1 MLRDRS
7 RSTSCSAGH
16 DGAASKGSSN
26 NFSIQAENRFSV
38 ARFQAL
44 RNGQT
49 LPAVALSGGGRS
61 ARTVMSGVIVPPP
74 AGPRSRA
81 SVARHVPAAGVLT
94 SANQK
99 YGGPPWRW
107 RDLAATL
114 PSGPISDSSPSSGF
128 SAAKMTRSGAP
139 FHGVTGDGSTVRP
152 AAPSPAPAAPSGP
165 EP

>member
-61 ARTVMSGVIVPPP
+61 ARTVMSRVIGPHP
-74 AGPRSRA
+74 AEPRSRA
-81 SVARHVPAAGVLT
+81 GVAPHVPAAGVLT
-94 SANQK
+94 SADPK
-99 YGGPPWRW
+99 YGGPPGP
-107 RDLAATL
+107 LGGVAATL
-114 PSGPISDSSPSSGF
+114 PSG
-128 SAAKMTRSGAP
+128 A
-139 FHGVTGDGSTVRP
+139 
-152 AAPSPAPAAPSGP
+152 
-165 EP
+165 